1 MANLKSLH
9 IPRPPIDFSSAAA
22 AEPTTPKTPADE
34 GIEFFE
40 SATVDNKAPIRVYE
54 LPLDPD
60 GGPNKDRSV

>member
-9 IPRPPIDFSSAAA
+9 IPRPSIDFTSLAPAD
-22 AEPTTPKTPADE
+22 PTTPKTPADE

-40 SATVDNKAPIRVYE
+40 FASVDNKAPIRVYE

-60 GGPNKDRSV
+60 GGPNKDRAV

>member
-1 MANLKSLH
+1 MANLKSLQ
-9 IPRPPIDFSSAAA
+9 IPRTPIDLSSTAA

-40 SATVDNKAPIRVYE
+40 LASVDNKAPIRIYE

-60 GGPNKDRSV
+60 GGPNKDRTV

>member
-9 IPRPPIDFSSAAA
+9 IPRLPIDFSSTAE

-40 SATVDNKAPIRVYE
+40 FGSVDNKAPIRVYE
-54 LPLDPD
+54 LSLDPD